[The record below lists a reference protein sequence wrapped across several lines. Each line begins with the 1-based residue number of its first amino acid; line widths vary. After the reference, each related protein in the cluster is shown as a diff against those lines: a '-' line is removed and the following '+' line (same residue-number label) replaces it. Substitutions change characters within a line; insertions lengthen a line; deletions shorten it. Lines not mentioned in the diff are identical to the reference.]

1 MVSLAENWK
10 LAHTLGDKPLGT
22 LVDGDVVSAVEFD
35 EPSGQYLA
43 TGDRGGR
50 VRIYERN
57 NISGESA
64 GPSSPTT
71 RRTLVSAGGAAAREE
86 KGPAFEY
93 KLWHEF
99 QSHEAEFDYLKS
111 LEIEEKINCLRW
123 CKPMN
128 SAFQLLTTNDKTI
141 KLCKVSDKKKTEV
154 AAEYK
159 VGGKNVTRSSGA
171 LPQAPGLTLPRLG
184 AISGVGADDG
194 AQHDIQS
201 RVRRVFANG
210 HAYHINS
217 ISLNSDRETFISAD
231 DLRINLWNLG
241 ISDTSF
247 NIVDIKPTNMEEL
260 TEVITAASCH
270 PDQCNVFLWSNSRGS
285 IKLAD
290 MRDRALCDTHAKV
303 FEEEDDPSRRSFFS
317 EIISSI
323 ADVKFSRD
331 GRHILSRDYM
341 CLKLWDVNMEA
352 KPIRTIYVHEQLRS
366 KLCDLYENDAIFD
379 KFQCSFSGDAKWL
392 LTGSYHN
399 YLHIY
404 DRIGKGDVC
413 IEASKTP
420 KKRLANKGR
429 LNLPRP
435 KTKKLEENGEMDMD
449 KKVLHCAW
457 HPTEPCVAV
466 GACNTVYIYHNDEA
480 KLA

>member
-1 MVSLAENWK
+1 VQ
-10 LAHTLGDKPLGT
+10 TIGDKPVGSLT
-22 LVDGDVVSAVEFD
+22 DGDVVSAVEFD
-35 EPSGQYLA
+35 EKGQYLA

-50 VRIYERN
+50 VRIYEKTDV
-57 NISGESA
+57 SQASS
-64 GPSSPTT
+64 PSSL
-71 RRTLVSAGGAAAREE
+71 RRTITGAISSHHD
-86 KGPAFEY
+86 KGPGFEY
-93 KLWHEF
+93 KFWHEF

-123 CKPMN
+123 CKSMN
-128 SAFQLLTTNDKTI
+128 NSFMLLTTNDKTI
-141 KLCKVSDKKKTEV
+141 KLWKVQDKKKQSAIAEFRPKV
-154 AAEYK
+154 APK
-159 VGGKNVTRSSGA
+159 NGKGVSQIQFPNLHPGA
-171 LPQAPGLTLPRLG
+171 RGIVSTPK
-184 AISGVGADDG
+184 
-194 AQHDIQS
+194 
-201 RVRRVFANG
+201 RVFANG

-217 ISLNSDRETFISAD
+217 ISLNSDCETFISAD

-247 NIVDIKPTNMEEL
+247 NIVDIKPANMEEL

-270 PDQCNVFLWSNSRGS
+270 PEQCNVFLWSNSRGS

-290 MRDRALCDTHAKV
+290 TRDRALCDTHAKV

-341 CLKLWDVNMEA
+341 CLKLWDVNMESR
-352 KPIRTIYVHEQLRS
+352 PIRTIYVHEQLRS

-379 KFQCSFSGDAKWL
+379 KFQCSFSGDSKFL

-404 DRIGKGDVC
+404 ERIGKGDVC
-413 IEASKTP
+413 IEAAKKPVSKS
-420 KKRLANKGR
+420 R

-435 KTKKLEENGEMDMD
+435 KSKKPEEVTEMDLD

-457 HPTEPCVAV
+457 HPSDPCVAV
-466 GACNTVYIYHNDEA
+466 GALNTVYVYHNAEVQKQMA
-480 KLA
+480 GGSH

>member
-1 MVSLAENWK
+1 MVSQAENWK
-10 LAHTLGDKPLGT
+10 LVQTIGDKPIGT

-35 EPSGQYLA
+35 EKGGYLA

-50 VRIYERN
+50 VRIYERSE
-57 NISGESA
+57 IGPTA
-64 GPSSPTT
+64 TGPSSPST
-71 RRTLVSAGGAAAREE
+71 RRTISSAGSAAAREE

-123 CKPMN
+123 CKPIN
-128 SAFQLLTTNDKTI
+128 SSFQLLSTNDKTI
-141 KLCKVSDKKKTEV
+141 KLWKVSDKNKT
-154 AAEYK
+154 ALSAEYK
-159 VGGKNVTRSSGA
+159 IGGKSVTSASK
-171 LPQAPGLTLPRLG
+171 TLPKNAKLSLPSLQRNSMG
-184 AISGVGADDG
+184 DRGIGSTT
-194 AQHDIQS
+194 
-201 RVRRVFANG
+201 RRVFANG

-217 ISLNSDRETFISAD
+217 ISLNSDCETFISAD
-231 DLRINLWNLG
+231 DLRINLWNLA

-270 PDQCNVFLWSNSRGS
+270 PEQCNVFLWSNSRGS

-290 MRDRALCDTHAKV
+290 TRDRALCDTHAKV

-341 CLKLWDVNMEA
+341 CLKLWDVNMES

-420 KKRLANKGR
+420 KKRLASKAR

-435 KTKKLEENGEMDMD
+435 KPKKPEDAAEMDMD

-466 GACNTVYIYHNDEA
+466 GACNTVYVYHNDDHQP
-480 KLA
+480 KL

>member
-1 MVSLAENWK
+1 MCSLTQN
-10 LAHTLGDKPLGT
+10 
-22 LVDGDVVSAVEFD
+22 VFSC
-35 EPSGQYLA
+35 
-43 TGDRGGR
+43 RG
-50 VRIYERN
+50 
-57 NISGESA
+57 
-64 GPSSPTT
+64 
-71 RRTLVSAGGAAAREE
+71 
-86 KGPAFEY
+86 
-93 KLWHEF
+93 
-99 QSHEAEFDYLKS
+99 
-111 LEIEEKINCLRW
+111 
-123 CKPMN
+123 
-128 SAFQLLTTNDKTI
+128 
-141 KLCKVSDKKKTEV
+141 
-154 AAEYK
+154 
-159 VGGKNVTRSSGA
+159 
-171 LPQAPGLTLPRLG
+171 
-184 AISGVGADDG
+184 
-194 AQHDIQS
+194 IQS
-201 RVRRVFANG
+201 STRRVFANG

-217 ISLNSDRETFISAD
+217 ISLNSDCETFISAD
-231 DLRINLWNLG
+231 DLRINLWNLA

-270 PDQCNVFLWSNSRGS
+270 PEHCNVFLWSNSRGS

-290 MRDRALCDTHAKV
+290 TRDRALCDSHAKV

-341 CLKLWDVNMEA
+341 CLKLWDVNMES

-413 IEASKTP
+413 IEATKSP
-420 KKRLANKGR
+420 KKRLATKGR

-435 KTKKLEENGEMDMD
+435 KGKKPEEQGEMDMD

-466 GACNTVYIYHNDEA
+466 GACNTVYVYYNDEA
-480 KLA
+480 AKA